1 MQRIALALGSAWLLT
16 ACGGSNFNAFFTSEE
31 QKNAQDQLRIQAQ
44 YEYDQG
50 NNDEALE
57 ITDKILKLN
66 PYEEKTLILR
76 SYAFLSKAGL
86 DAFSLSKNLID
97 QSDSTSS
104 TDSTTSTGDA
114 TSDNLNQLA
123 EVIGL
128 STADFDALGTAD
140 NSTGTTIYFP
150 KTRSEAR
157 ESLSDIISNI
167 DRAVEALCP
176 IIQAGAP
183 KDSTKDPRHDCEA
196 SPLELQGRAQSHFAW
211 ALAHLGEAIAFYSVV
226 LYDDGQVGTDGK
238 PLGANLQRVS
248 SSLNPSGNVSKFLT
262 DLTALTT
269 AINKIFPT
277 SDAAASDS
285 MLNAMFNDMKVTS
298 LAFSAM
304 GGVPD
309 SVTKSIDESIT
320 NLETKIAKISSTTDS
335 SATSDAAKQNAAVR
349 NALTTQMADQLDN
362 KIATLPAEQKTQAC
376 ELYKSINSDPAKKPT
391 GCP

>member
-1 MQRIALALGSAWLLT
+1 MQRIATLIGSAWLLT
-16 ACGGSNFNAFFTSEE
+16 ACGGTNFNAFFTSEE
-31 QKNAQDQLRIQAQ
+31 QKKAQDQMRIQAQ

-50 NNDEALE
+50 NNDKALE
-57 ITDKILKLN
+57 ITDEILKAN

-97 QSDSTSS
+97 QADNKDTSDT
-104 TDSTTSTGDA
+104 TGDK

-123 EVIGL
+123 DVIGL
-128 STADFDALGTAD
+128 SDTDFNELGTK
-140 NSTGTTIYFP
+140 NTSTPTTLYYP
-150 KTRSEAR
+150 KTRTEAR
-157 ESLSDIISNI
+157 ESLSEIISNI
-167 DRAVEALCP
+167 GNAVETLCP

-183 KDSTKDPRHDCEA
+183 KDSTKDPRHNCEA

-226 LYDDGQVGTDGK
+226 LYDDGAVGTDGK

-248 SSLNPSGNVSKFLT
+248 GSLNPNGDVSKFLT
-262 DLTALTT
+262 DLTALTN
-269 AINKIFPT
+269 AINAIFPT
-277 SDAAASDS
+277 GDAEAADS
-285 MLNAMFNDMKVTS
+285 MLNAMFNDMKITS
-298 LAFSAM
+298 QAFAAM
-304 GGVPD
+304 GGVPE

-320 NLETKIAKISSTTDS
+320 NLEAKIAKISSSTDS
-335 SATSDAAKQNAAVR
+335 GATSDAAKQNAAVR

-362 KIATLPAEQKTQAC
+362 KITALPAEQKTQAC
-376 ELYKSINSDPAKKPT
+376 ELYKSINSDPAKKPA